1 MLHITAHHN
10 TTKLKTDENAI
21 YRPIAICLDLS
32 LHSLCPSPSLSSCLL
47 LSLLLS
53 TSTSLLNPSL
63 FISFFLS
70 FFLSLSSHSLSL
82 SPSLSHSLSLSL
94 PLFLTSSLSLS
105 HTHLLWLVIH
115 RPDGTSCLLES
126 PHKHRTL
133 WHTRD

>member
-70 FFLSLSSHSLSL
+70 SFLSHLTLSLSL
-82 SPSLSHSLSLSL
+82 SLSHSL
-94 PLFLTSSLSLS
+94 PHFLSLS